1 MPSFPMIHLSPP
13 NYPDVSTRHLR
24 EFAWP
29 AGKACGVTIGWH
41 VDGEAGPV
49 FWERDKAPQHL
60 AAISEAAYGVTTA
73 LPRILELHRHLEIPA
88 TFFVPAHVAERHPFA
103 IEAILAD
110 GHEIGHHGYMHENVF
125 GMSYADERTIFEHAN
140 EILLKMTGRKPRG
153 WSAPG
158 WAITEQ
164 TLRIMID
171 LGMLYDGSLMEYDH
185 PHFVKTAAGEL
196 VELPISMVLD
206 DWAMFG
212 GGIFPYSAAQIMP
225 ADHARQIWQE
235 EFDGLRHYGGL
246 FHTTFHPNLTG
257 RPGRLR
263 MLAQLLEQMRARDDV
278 WWGTCEQAAEWV
290 LTLDKQE
297 RR

>member
-1 MPSFPMIHLSPP
+1 MIDLKPP
-13 NYPDVSTRHLR
+13 TYPDVAIRHPVNFR
-24 EFAWP
+24 WP
-29 AGKACGVTIGWH
+29 DDKVCGVTIGWH

-60 AAISEAAYGVTTA
+60 AAMSEAAYGITTA
-73 LPRILELHRHLEIPA
+73 LPRILELHRRFEIPA
-88 TFFVPAHVAERHPFA
+88 TFFVPAHVAERHPHA
-103 IEAILAD
+103 IDAILAD

-125 GMSYADERTIFEHAN
+125 GLSIDDERAIFEHAN
-140 EILLKMTGRKPRG
+140 DILLKMTGRLPCG

-158 WAITEQ
+158 WGVTAQ
-164 TLRIMID
+164 TLILMAE
-171 LGMLYDGSLMEYDH
+171 LGMLYDGSLMEYDR
-185 PHFVKTAAGEL
+185 PHFIRTAAGEL

-235 EFDGLRHYGGL
+235 EFDGLRQYGGL
-246 FHTTFHPNLTG
+246 FHSTFHPNLTG

-263 MLAQLLEQMRARDDV
+263 MLAQLFENMRALDDV
-278 WWGTCEQAAEWV
+278 WWGTCEQAAKWMMQ
-290 LTLDKQE
+290 LDEQE
-297 RR
+297 RSE

>member
-1 MPSFPMIHLSPP
+1 MVNLTPP
-13 NYPDVSTRHLR
+13 NYPNISIRHIQK
-24 EFAWP
+24 FVWP
-29 AGKACGVTIGWH
+29 DDKACGVTIGWH

-49 FWERDKAPQHL
+49 FWERVKGPQHL
-60 AAISEAAYGVTTA
+60 AAISEATYGITTA
-73 LPRILELHRHLEIPA
+73 LPRILDLHRRFEIPA
-88 TFFVPAHVAERHPFA
+88 TFFVPAHVAERHPHA

-125 GMSYADERTIFEHAN
+125 GISLEDERAIFDHAN
-140 EILLKMTGRKPRG
+140 DILLKMTGRKPRG

-158 WAITEQ
+158 WAITKQ
-164 TLRIMID
+164 TVQIMVA
-171 LGMLYDGSLMEYDH
+171 LGMTYDGSLMEYDC
-185 PHFVKTAAGEL
+185 PHFVGTAAGEL

-235 EFDGLRHYGGL
+235 EFDGLHHYGGL

-257 RPGRLR
+257 RPGRLQ
-263 MLAQLLEQMRARDDV
+263 MLARLFEQMRAQDDV

-290 LTLDKQE
+290 LALDELE
-297 RR
+297 RSE